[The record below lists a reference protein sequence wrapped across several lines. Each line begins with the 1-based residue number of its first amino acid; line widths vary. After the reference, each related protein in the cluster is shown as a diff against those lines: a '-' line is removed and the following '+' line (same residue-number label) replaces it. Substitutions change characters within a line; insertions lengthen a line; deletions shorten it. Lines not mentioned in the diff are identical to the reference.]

1 MTIWRGN
8 ARLCHTIRPCRIAH
22 TGWNHNKPIA
32 NKFISLEKPK
42 SSAEVTPEPESERT
56 PITNPE
62 VEDALRKVHDA
73 ISHAETVIDSIE
85 TLPSAR
91 MPTRMDVLWQRVLRP
106 LSKYVGLLGYCYITH
121 ALHVTSQVMG
131 GVFLATYVGF
141 KGYRNRS
148 LSPSGAL
155 AAVAVGSVTL
165 GSSFRCGL
173 VLLAFFFAS
182 SALTRFGED
191 NKDVEEDF
199 KRGGQRNWVQV
210 LANGLIPAVYAVQA
224 AMLSRGLEYTVLP
237 SGPHPLYSFLTA
249 AFLGYY
255 SCCCGDTWSSEVG
268 QLSEQEP
275 RLITTLRPVRKGTN
289 GGVTLLGLGAS
300 VIGGVYIGLVFY
312 LTGLLSPSAV
322 FGNAMGQW
330 PLVGVCA
337 AAGLVGSLIDS
348 ILGATVQFTGYN
360 RVTGKITGTSG
371 ADVSRIS
378 GIAVLDNNGVN
389 IVSALLTSLMTGLIT
404 CVLFVTMR

>member
-1 MTIWRGN
+1 MTIWRGHSG
-8 ARLCHTIRPCRIAH
+8 LCHHIRPCRIA
-22 TGWNHNKPIA
+22 TRGWNHATPIVILA
-32 NKFISLEKPK
+32 STLKTIK
-42 SSAEVTPEPESERT
+42 SSADVTPEPKSERT
-56 PITNPE
+56 GSLSNPE
-62 VEDALRKVHDA
+62 VEDALRKVHVA
-73 ISHAETVIDSIE
+73 ISHAETVIDTIE

-91 MPTRMDVLWQRVLRP
+91 MPTRMDMLWQRVLKP
-106 LSKYVGLLGYCYITH
+106 LSKYVGLLGYCYVTH

-141 KGYRNRS
+141 KGYRSRS

-155 AAVAVGSVTL
+155 AAVAVGAVTL

-182 SALTRFGED
+182 SALTQFGEE

-199 KRGGQRNWVQV
+199 KQGGQRNWVQV
-210 LANGLIPAVYAVQA
+210 LANGLIPALYAFKG

-237 SGPHPLYSFLTA
+237 SNPHPLYSFLTA
-249 AFLGYY
+249 GFLGYY

-300 VIGGVYIGLVFY
+300 IIGGLYIGLVFY
-312 LTGLLSPSAV
+312 LTGMLSPSAV
-322 FGNAMGQW
+322 FGNASGQW

-337 AAGLVGSLIDS
+337 AAGLTGSLIDS

-371 ADVSRIS
+371 PDVSRIS
-378 GIAVLDNNGVN
+378 GIALLDNNGVN
-389 IVSALLTSLMTGLIT
+389 IVSALLTSLMTGLLA
-404 CVLFVTMR
+404 CFVFTSR